1 MQIHNLLSTLD
12 TSEYTSRKSIFESI
26 GHGDTYF
33 TKWEKEIHPVLCE
46 VALTPDQI
54 QQLFTAVEKGSDRT
68 LLGKGLDAAGA
79 AKDKI
84 SDVWFNKFGGM
95 LQSSGPVKAFDQKFE
110 EIKSKIAAENPK
122 LAAKLAKYGEFA
134 KDNPNL
140 HKFLLAIA
148 GSVAAALGVAVAGG
162 VGASA
167 LAIGTGTGI
176 AVGIVNIADRLLQG
190 QKASTAIGRG
200 ATAGAVAGLT
210 AAGISK
216 AKDMLDTLG
225 AVKTINRVA
234 SLEINGTTVMLNPED
249 AAKYSASV
257 QASMKATSNLLK
269 GGADAMSNLGATMDA
284 NSARQAGVLA
294 DILSRASD
302 PEYQKA
308 VAAAANQ
315 VIKPGAIG
323 AAANAVSSA
332 LSVLSPVLSAMTGQ
346 AVSGAKEKSA
356 PKEGFNARGKKLS
369 EGQVYM
375 IFNRVS
381 AQQQLI
387 EGPIDWLKTKAKNLT
402 TKVTADKLN
411 SAWQKAGSPT
421 DSEEVSKILTA
432 AGVGDDVVKKV
443 YANLK
448 ISAAPEAQ
456 AATGGYA
463 EIKKSIMQLNTK
475 DRQRMIQYLTKQI
488 GKA

>member
-1 MQIHNLLSTLD
+1 MQLSTLLSTLD
-12 TSEYTSRKSIFESI
+12 RIENSPKQSIFESI
-26 GHGDTYF
+26 GQGDQYF
-33 TKWEKEIHPVLCE
+33 RTWERDIHPVLCE
-46 VALTPDQI
+46 VALQPDQI
-54 QQLFTAVEKGSDRT
+54 QQLFKSIETGAGRSA
-68 LLGKGLDAAGA
+68 LGKAGDMVKGA
-79 AKDKI
+79 ANKV

-95 LQSSGPVKAFDQKFE
+95 LQSSGPVQAFDQKFE
-110 EIKSKIAAENPK
+110 EIKSSIAAKNPK
-122 LAAKLAKYGEFA
+122 LAAQLAKYGEFA
-134 KDNPNL
+134 KNNPNL

-148 GSVAAALGVAVAGG
+148 GSAAAALGVAVAGG
-162 VGASA
+162 VGAGA
-167 LAIGTGTGI
+167 LAVGTGTGI

-225 AVKTINRVA
+225 AVKTIKRVA

-257 QASMKATSNLLK
+257 QASMKATSNLLS
-269 GGADAMSNLGATMDA
+269 GGADAMRNLGATMDA

-332 LSVLSPVLSAMTGQ
+332 LSVLSPVLSAITGQ
-346 AVSGAKEKSA
+346 AVAGAKEKPTATA
-356 PKEGFNARGKKLS
+356 PVKESLNRTQLNELFGITGNKVDASKL
-369 EGQVYM
+369 E
-375 IFNRVS
+375 
-381 AQQQLI
+381 
-387 EGPIDWLKTKAKNLT
+387 KAWK
-402 TKVTADKLN
+402 
-411 SAWQKAGSPT
+411 KAGSPT
-421 DSEEVSKILTA
+421 DSEEVAKILQS
-432 AGVGDDVVKKV
+432 AGVDPAVISKTYTDMSIPEPAGKV
-443 YANLK
+443 EPTLDKPAD
-448 ISAAPEAQ
+448 AP
-456 AATGGYA
+456 
-463 EIKKSIMQLNTK
+463 INTK
-475 DRQRMIQYLTKQI
+475 DLMDKIKALSPEEQKQVLAYLKR
-488 GKA
+488 

>member
-1 MQIHNLLSTLD
+1 MDFRQLTARLDQIENSPK
-12 TSEYTSRKSIFESI
+12 KSIFESI
-26 GHGDTYF
+26 GQGDQYF
-33 TKWEKEIHPVLCE
+33 RTWERDIHPILCE
-46 VALTPDQI
+46 VALQPDQI
-54 QQLFTAVEKGSDRT
+54 QQLFKSIETGAGRSM
-68 LLGKGLDAAGA
+68 LGKAGDAVGA

-95 LQSSGPVKAFDQKFE
+95 LQSSAPVQAFDQKFE
-110 EIKSKIAAENPK
+110 EIKASIAAKNPQ

-134 KDNPNL
+134 KNNPNL

-148 GSVAAALGVAVAGG
+148 GSAAAALGVAVAGG
-162 VGASA
+162 IGATA
-167 LAIGTGTGI
+167 LAVGTGTGI

-225 AVKTINRVA
+225 AVKTIKRVA

-257 QASMKATSNLLK
+257 QASMKSTSDLLK
-269 GGADAMSNLGATMDA
+269 GGADAMRNLGANMDA

-332 LSVLSPVLSAMTGQ
+332 LSVLSPVLSAITGQ
-346 AVSGAKEKSA
+346 TVAGAKEKSPA
-356 PKEGFNARGKKLS
+356 PVKESL
-369 EGQVYM
+369 
-375 IFNRVS
+375 NRN
-381 AQQQLI
+381 QLNELFGI
-387 EGPIDWLKTKAKNLT
+387 TGNKVDANTLEKAWK
-402 TKVTADKLN
+402 
-411 SAWQKAGSPT
+411 KAGSPM
-421 DSEEVSKILTA
+421 DSEAVAKILQSAGVDPAVISKTYTDMSLPEPAGKIEPTLNDPA
-432 AGVGDDVVKKV
+432 AGSV
-443 YANLK
+443 
-448 ISAAPEAQ
+448 
-456 AATGGYA
+456 
-463 EIKKSIMQLNTK
+463 NTK
-475 DRQRMIQYLTKQI
+475 DMMDMILKLNPDEQKQVLAYLKR
-488 GKA
+488 

>member
-1 MQIHNLLSTLD
+1 MQINNLLTTLD
-12 TSEYTSRKSIFESI
+12 TSEYTSRRSIFESI
-26 GHGDTYF
+26 GQGDTYF
-33 TKWEKEIHPVLCE
+33 TQWEKEIHPILCE

-54 QQLFTAVEKGSDRT
+54 QQLFTTIEKGSDRT

-225 AVKTINRVA
+225 AVKTIKRVA

-257 QASMKATSNLLK
+257 QASMKATGDLLK
-269 GGADAMSNLGATMDA
+269 GGADAMRNLGANMDA

-294 DILSRASD
+294 DILSRAAD

-308 VAAAANQ
+308 AAAAANQ

-346 AVSGAKEKSA
+346 AVAGAKEKSA

-381 AQQQLI
+381 AQQQLT
-387 EGPIDWLKTKAKNLT
+387 EGPMDWIKTKAKNLT

-421 DSEEVSKILTA
+421 DSEEVAKILTA

-443 YANLK
+443 YADLK

-456 AATGGYA
+456 AATSGYA
-463 EIKKSIMQLNTK
+463 EIKKLIMQLNTK

>member
-1 MQIHNLLSTLD
+1 M
-12 TSEYTSRKSIFESI
+12 
-26 GHGDTYF
+26 
-33 TKWEKEIHPVLCE
+33 
-46 VALTPDQI
+46 
-54 QQLFTAVEKGSDRT
+54 
-68 LLGKGLDAAGA
+68 LGKAGDAVGA

-95 LQSSGPVKAFDQKFE
+95 LQSSAPVQAFDQKFE
-110 EIKSKIAAENPK
+110 EIKASIAAKNPQ

-134 KDNPNL
+134 KSNPNL

-148 GSVAAALGVAVAGG
+148 GSAAAALGVAVAGG

-200 ATAGAVAGLT
+200 ATAGAIAGLT

-225 AVKTINRVA
+225 AVKTIKRVA
-234 SLEINGTTVMLNPED
+234 SLDINGTTVMLNPED

-257 QASMKATSNLLK
+257 QASMKATGDLLK
-269 GGADAMSNLGATMDA
+269 GGADAMSNLGSVMDA
-284 NSARQAGVLA
+284 NSAKQASVLA
-294 DILSRASD
+294 DILSRAAD

-346 AVSGAKEKSA
+346 AVAGAKEKPAA
-356 PKEGFNARGKKLS
+356 PVKESLNRHQLNELFGITGNKVDASKL
-369 EGQVYM
+369 Q
-375 IFNRVS
+375 
-381 AQQQLI
+381 
-387 EGPIDWLKTKAKNLT
+387 KA
-402 TKVTADKLN
+402 
-411 SAWQKAGSPT
+411 WEKAGSPM
-421 DSEEVSKILTA
+421 DSKAVAKILQS
-432 AGVGDDVVKKV
+432 AGVDPAVISKAFTDMSLPEPAG
-443 YANLK
+443 K
-448 ISAAPEAQ
+448 IEPTLNDP
-456 AATGGYA
+456 ATG
-463 EIKKSIMQLNTK
+463 SVNTK
-475 DRQRMIQYLTKQI
+475 DMMDMILKLNPDEQKQVLAYLKR
-488 GKA
+488 